1 MTTTPPTQ
9 PPAAP
14 SKQKTD
20 VGIQQLNLSYIAD
33 QDRLLLRVGLSDN
46 SELMVWLT
54 YRITRM
60 IWQLLNVEAHLPS
73 ANSIQADTPPQQAVQ
88 QFQQE
93 VQTTAALQKMDFQS
107 PYTPRQE
114 VVNDQPM
121 LVTNVL
127 LHNQDGKPQGL
138 EMPCLEGVNVRMNL
152 NKELILALCN
162 MLQLSCKEAAWNIGT
177 AAPMTAIGTP
187 AIVIEGDKKVLH

>member
-1 MTTTPPTQ
+1 LTTTPP
-9 PPAAP
+9 AAP
-14 SKQKTD
+14 PSAQKTD

-60 IWQLLNVEAHLPS
+60 IWQLLNLEAHLPS
-73 ANSIQADTPPQQAVQ
+73 ANSIQVDAPPSQAVQ
-88 QFQQE
+88 QFKQE
-93 VQTTAALQKMDFQS
+93 VQTAEALQKMDFKS
-107 PYTPRQE
+107 PYTPRKE

-127 LHNQDGKPQGL
+127 LHSQDDKPQAL
-138 EMPCLEGVNVRMNL
+138 EMPCLEGISVRINL
-152 NKELILALCN
+152 NQELILALCN
-162 MLQLSCKEAAWNIGT
+162 MLQLSSKEAAWDLTGLIPLVS
-177 AAPMTAIGTP
+177 AQAP
-187 AIVIEGDKKVLH
+187 AIEIEGDKKILH

>member
-1 MTTTPPTQ
+1 MTTTPPA
-9 PPAAP
+9 AAP
-14 SKQKTD
+14 SAQKTD

-46 SELMVWLT
+46 SELVVWLT

-73 ANSIQADTPPQQAVQ
+73 ANSIQADTPPSQAVQ

-93 VQTTAALQKMDFQS
+93 VLTTEALQKMDFQS

-127 LHNQDGKPQGL
+127 LHSQDDKPQAL
-138 EMPCLEGVNVRMNL
+138 EMPCLEGISVRINL
-152 NKELILALCN
+152 NQELILALCN
-162 MLQLSCKEAAWNIGT
+162 MLQLSCKEATWNIT
-177 AAPMTAIGTP
+177 NKAPILTTGSP
-187 AIVIEGDKKVLH
+187 AMVTEGDKKVLH

>member
-1 MTTTPPTQ
+1 MTAT

-14 SKQKTD
+14 PSTQKTD

-46 SELMVWLT
+46 SELTVWLT

-60 IWQLLNVEAHLPS
+60 IWQLLNGEAHLPS
-73 ANSIQADTPPQQAVQ
+73 ANSIQADTPPSQAVQ

-93 VQTTAALQKMDFQS
+93 VQTAAALQKMDFHS
-107 PYTPRQE
+107 PYTPREE
-114 VVNDQPM
+114 VVNNQPM
-121 LVTNVL
+121 LVINVL
-127 LHNQDGKPQGL
+127 LHNQEGQPQGL
-138 EMPCLEGVNVRMNL
+138 EMPCLEGVSVRMNL
-152 NKELILALCN
+152 NQELILALCN
-162 MLQLSCKEAAWNIGT
+162 MLQLSCKEAAWNIGS
-177 AAPMTAIGTP
+177 AVPMLAIGAP

>member
-14 SKQKTD
+14 NKQKTD
-20 VGIQQLNLSYIAD
+20 VGILQLNLSYIAD

-46 SELMVWLT
+46 SELVVWLT

-60 IWQLLNVEAHLPS
+60 IWQLLNNEAHLPT
-73 ANSIQADTPPQQAVQ
+73 ANSIQADTPPSQAVQ

-93 VQTTAALQKMDFQS
+93 VQTTQALQKMDFQS
-107 PYTPRQE
+107 PYTPRQD
-114 VVNDQPM
+114 VVNNQPM

-127 LHNQDGKPQGL
+127 LHSQDNKPQAL
-138 EMPCLEGVNVRMNL
+138 EMPCLEGISVRVNL
-152 NKELILALCN
+152 NQELILALCN
-162 MLQLSCKEAAWNIGT
+162 MLQLSAKEAAWNIST
-177 AAPMTAIGTP
+177 APPILATTTP
-187 AIVIEGDKKVLH
+187 AMVIENDKKVLH

>member
-1 MTTTPPTQ
+1 MTTTPPA
-9 PPAAP
+9 AAP
-14 SKQKTD
+14 SAQKTD

-46 SELMVWLT
+46 SELVVWLT

-73 ANSIQADTPPQQAVQ
+73 ANSIQADTPPSQAVQ

-127 LHNQDGKPQGL
+127 LHSQDDKPQAL
-138 EMPCLEGVNVRMNL
+138 EMPCLEGISVRINL
-152 NKELILALCN
+152 NQELILALCN
-162 MLQLSCKEAAWNIGT
+162 MLQLSSKEAAWNIT
-177 AAPMTAIGTP
+177 NNAPILTTGSP
-187 AIVIEGDKKVLH
+187 AIVTEGDKKVLH

>member
-1 MTTTPPTQ
+1 MTASPPAQ
-9 PPAAP
+9 PPA
-14 SKQKTD
+14 SSQKTD

-46 SELMVWLT
+46 SELTVWLS

-73 ANSIQADTPPQQAVQ
+73 ASSIQAGTPPQQAVQ

-93 VQTTAALQKMDFQS
+93 VQTTEALQKMDFQS

-114 VVNDQPM
+114 VVNEQPM

-127 LHNQDGKPQGL
+127 LHNQDGKPHGL
-138 EMPCLEGVNVRMNL
+138 EMPCLEGINVRINL
-152 NKELILALCN
+152 NQELILALCN
-162 MLQLSCKEAAWNIGT
+162 MLQLSCKEAAWELGLANKFNAEIPT
-177 AAPMTAIGTP
+177 ATLLATDA
-187 AIVIEGDKKVLH
+187 KKILH

>member
-1 MTTTPPTQ
+1 MTAFPPAQ
-9 PPAAP
+9 PPV
-14 SKQKTD
+14 SSQKTD

-46 SELMVWLT
+46 SELTVWLT

-73 ANSIQADTPPQQAVQ
+73 ANSIQTHTPPQQAVQ

-93 VQTTAALQKMDFQS
+93 VQTTEALQKMDFQS

-114 VVNDQPM
+114 AVNEQPM

-138 EMPCLEGVNVRMNL
+138 EMPCLEGINVRINL
-152 NKELILALCN
+152 NQELILALCN
-162 MLQLSCKEAAWNIGT
+162 MLQLSCKEAAWELTG
-177 AAPMTAIGTP
+177 APPLLVTTTP
-187 AIVIEGDKKVLH
+187 AIAIEGDNKVLH

>member
-1 MTTTPPTQ
+1 MTASPPAQ
-9 PPAAP
+9 PPA
-14 SKQKTD
+14 SSQKTD

-46 SELMVWLT
+46 SELTVWLT

-60 IWQLLNVEAHLPS
+60 IWQLLNVEVHLPS
-73 ANSIQADTPPQQAVQ
+73 ANSIQAGTPPQQAVQ

-93 VQTTAALQKMDFQS
+93 VQTTEALQKMDFQS

-114 VVNDQPM
+114 VVNERPM

-138 EMPCLEGVNVRMNL
+138 EMPCLEGINVRINL
-152 NKELILALCN
+152 NQELILALCN
-162 MLQLSCKEAAWNIGT
+162 MLQLSCKEAAWELTG
-177 AAPMTAIGTP
+177 APPMLVTTTP
-187 AIVIEGDKKVLH
+187 AMAIAGDNKVLH

>member
-1 MTTTPPTQ
+1 MTASPPAQ
-9 PPAAP
+9 PPA
-14 SKQKTD
+14 SSQKTD

-46 SELMVWLT
+46 SELTVWLS

-73 ANSIQADTPPQQAVQ
+73 ASSIQAGTPPQQAVQ

-93 VQTTAALQKMDFQS
+93 VQTTEALQKMDFQS

-114 VVNDQPM
+114 VVNEQPM

-127 LHNQDGKPQGL
+127 LHNHDGKPQGL
-138 EMPCLEGVNVRMNL
+138 EMPCLEGINVRINL
-152 NKELILALCN
+152 NQELILALCN
-162 MLQLSCKEAAWNIGT
+162 MLQLSCKEAAWELTG
-177 AAPMTAIGTP
+177 APPMLVTTTP
-187 AIVIEGDKKVLH
+187 AMAIAGDNKVLH

>member
-1 MTTTPPTQ
+1 MTASPPAQ
-9 PPAAP
+9 PPV
-14 SKQKTD
+14 SSQKTD

-46 SELMVWLT
+46 SELTVWLT

-73 ANSIQADTPPQQAVQ
+73 ANSIQAGMPPQQAVQ

-93 VQTTAALQKMDFQS
+93 VQTTEALQKMDFQS

-114 VVNDQPM
+114 VVNEQIM

-127 LHNQDGKPQGL
+127 LHKQDGKPQGL
-138 EMPCLEGVNVRMNL
+138 EMPCLEGINVRINL
-152 NKELILALCN
+152 NQELILALCN
-162 MLQLSCKEAAWNIGT
+162 MLQLSCKEAAWELTG
-177 AAPMTAIGTP
+177 APPMLVTTPSAI
-187 AIVIEGDKKVLH
+187 AIEGDNKVLH

>member
-1 MTTTPPTQ
+1 MTASPPAQ
-9 PPAAP
+9 PPV
-14 SKQKTD
+14 SSQKTD

-46 SELMVWLT
+46 SELTVWLT

-73 ANSIQADTPPQQAVQ
+73 ASSIQAGTPPQQAVQ

-93 VQTTAALQKMDFQS
+93 VQTTEALQKMDFQS

-114 VVNDQPM
+114 VVNEQAM

-127 LHNQDGKPQGL
+127 LHNQDGKPQCL
-138 EMPCLEGVNVRMNL
+138 EMPCLEGINVRINL
-152 NKELILALCN
+152 NQELILALCN
-162 MLQLSCKEAAWNIGT
+162 MLQLSCKEAAWELTG
-177 AAPMTAIGTP
+177 APPMLVTTTP
-187 AIVIEGDKKVLH
+187 AIAIEGDNKVLH

>member
-1 MTTTPPTQ
+1 LTTS
-9 PPAAP
+9 PPAA
-14 SKQKTD
+14 QKTD

-60 IWQLLNVEAHLPS
+60 IWQLLNLEAHLPS
-73 ANSIQADTPPQQAVQ
+73 ASSIQADTPPSQAVQ

-93 VQTTAALQKMDFQS
+93 VQTAEALQKMDFKS

-127 LHNQDGKPQGL
+127 LHNQDGKPQGI
-138 EMPCLEGVNVRMNL
+138 EMPCLEGISVRMNL
-152 NKELILALCN
+152 NAELILALCN
-162 MLQLSCKEAAWNIGT
+162 MLQLSCKEAVWDLTN
-177 AAPMTAIGTP
+177 APPVQAITSP
-187 AIVIEGDKKVLH
+187 AIAIEGDKKVLH

>member
-1 MTTTPPTQ
+1 MTASPPAQ
-9 PPAAP
+9 PPA
-14 SKQKTD
+14 SSQKTD

-46 SELMVWLT
+46 SELTVWLT

-73 ANSIQADTPPQQAVQ
+73 ANSIQAGTPPQQAVQ

-93 VQTTAALQKMDFQS
+93 VQTTEALQKMDFQS

-114 VVNDQPM
+114 VVNEQPM

-127 LHNQDGKPQGL
+127 LHTQDGKPQGL
-138 EMPCLEGVNVRMNL
+138 EMPCLEGINVRINL
-152 NKELILALCN
+152 NQELILALCN
-162 MLQLSCKEAAWNIGT
+162 MLQLSCKEAAWELTG
-177 AAPMTAIGTP
+177 APPMLVTTPSAI
-187 AIVIEGDKKVLH
+187 AIEGDNKVLH

>member
-1 MTTTPPTQ
+1 MTAT

-14 SKQKTD
+14 PSTQKTD

-46 SELMVWLT
+46 SELTVWLT

-73 ANSIQADTPPQQAVQ
+73 ANSIQAGTPPEQAVQ

-93 VQTTAALQKMDFQS
+93 VQTTEALQKMDFQS

-138 EMPCLEGVNVRMNL
+138 EMPCLEGINVRINL
-152 NKELILALCN
+152 NQELILAICN
-162 MLQLSCKEAAWNIGT
+162 MLQLSCKEAAWELAG
-177 AAPMTAIGTP
+177 APPMLVTMTP
-187 AIVIEGDKKVLH
+187 AIAIEGDNKVLH

>member
-1 MTTTPPTQ
+1 MTTTPP
-9 PPAAP
+9 AAP
-14 SKQKTD
+14 SSTQKTD
-20 VGIQQLNLSYIAD
+20 VGIQQLNLSYITD

-60 IWQLLNVEAHLPS
+60 IWQLLNLQAHLPS
-73 ANSIQADTPPQQAVQ
+73 ANSIKADTPPSQAVQ

-93 VQTTAALQKMDFQS
+93 VQTTEALQKMDFQS

-114 VVNDQPM
+114 VVNEQPM

-138 EMPCLEGVNVRMNL
+138 EMPCLEGISVRMNL
-152 NKELILALCN
+152 NAELILALCN
-162 MLQLSCKEAAWNIGT
+162 MLQLSCKEAAWELIGVS
-177 AAPMTAIGTP
+177 PMLVTTTP
-187 AIVIEGDKKVLH
+187 AIAIDGDNKVLH